1 MNTTFTSAIPPA
13 GISGPSPT
21 PGPEIVRVEN
31 VSRGFDKAQGEVL
44 VLDGVN
50 VTLHEGE
57 IVGLLGRSGS
67 GKSTLL
73 RIICGL
79 IEPSSGSVTY
89 KGQPLHGPARGVAM
103 VFQTFAL
110 FPWLTVLQNVEAG
123 LEAQGIPAA
132 ERRKRALAAID
143 LIGLDGYENAYPR
156 ELSGGMRQR
165 VGFARA
171 LVVDPALLLMDE
183 PFSALDV
190 LTAETLRTDLL
201 DLWTQGRM
209 PIRSI
214 LIVTHNIEEAVFMC
228 DRILVLSSNPGRVV
242 SEIRVPFTHPRNRLD
257 PAFRTLVDE
266 IYSRMTT
273 RHSGEAPKKGL
284 DLGSNLPQ
292 VSTNL
297 IAGLIETLAAEPYFG
312 KADMPEIARS
322 LQLEIDE
329 LFPVAE
335 MLQHLG
341 FAEVQAGDIML
352 TVAGRIFAEG
362 STQERKVLF
371 AELLLQ
377 SVPLAAHIR
386 QILNERPG
394 HHAPRVRFEQE
405 LEDFL
410 TDAAAEETLDS
421 VINWGRY
428 AEIFSYNDQTE
439 FFSLED
445 VET

>member
-1 MNTTFTSAIPPA
+1 
-13 GISGPSPT
+13 
-21 PGPEIVRVEN
+21 
-31 VSRGFDKAQGEVL
+31 
-44 VLDGVN
+44 
-50 VTLHEGE
+50 
-57 IVGLLGRSGS
+57 
-67 GKSTLL
+67 
-73 RIICGL
+73 
-79 IEPSSGSVTY
+79 
-89 KGQPLHGPARGVAM
+89 
-103 VFQTFAL
+103 
-110 FPWLTVLQNVEAG
+110 
-123 LEAQGIPAA
+123 
-132 ERRKRALAAID
+132 
-143 LIGLDGYENAYPR
+143 
-156 ELSGGMRQR
+156 
-165 VGFARA
+165 
-171 LVVDPALLLMDE
+171 
-183 PFSALDV
+183 
-190 LTAETLRTDLL
+190 
-201 DLWTQGRM
+201 
-209 PIRSI
+209 
-214 LIVTHNIEEAVFMC
+214 MC